1 MLAEAFTK
9 ILKKHGDSRLF
20 DTYSF
25 FIQIGIQV
33 RITYIIAV
41 LVLASSFLYFI
52 FISSN
57 FT

>member
-1 MLAEAFTK
+1 MFAEAFTK
-9 ILKKHGDSRLF
+9 ILKKHRDSRLF

-33 RITYIIAV
+33 PITYIIAIF
-41 LVLASSFLYFI
+41 VLAFSFLYFI